1 MKFYSNSLTLTLLV
15 FIFVFGGQSTIAQLV
30 KGGEMDVG
38 VARIDITPEG
48 SMRMA
53 GHIRKVGSD
62 GGVKPFDKALHKLH
76 AKALAFGSDVQGP
89 SLLITCDLLAIPG
102 YITREVARRLYLKNG
117 LDTASLAISSSHTHS
132 GPEVGNTMN
141 LTKMFSDP
149 PVTSE
154 EMTQIAIYVRQLT
167 DKLERVAQEALHARQ
182 PSLVSWGQGKVTFA
196 INRRLVENGKWVA
209 QRNVPKGPVDHSL
222 PLLRVTDLNGKLR
235 AVFVNYACHCTT
247 LGGNITS
254 WHGDWNGEA
263 QRLIEI
269 NHPDATAL
277 VAAGCGADAN
287 PDLPRGKLEDATFHG
302 KEIAD
307 EVERLLASSL
317 QNLNTPPKTKF
328 KVIEIPFAKVPTIND
343 LSQAIKEG
351 GPKAFNATVFLEQL
365 VSGVPIPTTLSYPV
379 QTWTFGNE
387 MAMLFLGGEVVVDY
401 SLRLKKELGAERLWV
416 NAYSNDVRCYIPS
429 RRVLREGGYEA
440 EGHIYFYNQPSRLSE
455 EVEDLIVASVHE
467 LLPASF
473 KAIKGNTT
481 NLLSE
486 INSAISLNA
495 ENGKPIGPKIKYMPE
510 WRAFGW
516 FTSEDHIE
524 WNLNIPRKGEYK
536 VYMEWSVSD
545 SDAGQEYILEAGNQK
560 VEGKV
565 EKTGSWETFKVQQIG
580 SIKMSSGS
588 QKITFKPKMKFKTGG
603 LLDFREIVL
612 VPAN

>member
-1 MKFYSNSLTLTLLV
+1 
-15 FIFVFGGQSTIAQLV
+15 
-30 KGGEMDVG
+30 MDVG

-48 SMRMA
+48 PMRMA
-53 GHIRKVGSD
+53 GHIRRSGSE

-76 AKALAFGSDVQGP
+76 AKALAFGSNAQST

-102 YITREVARRLYLKNG
+102 YITREVTHRLLLKNG
-117 LDTASLAISSSHTHS
+117 IDPANLAITSSHTHS

-149 PVTSE
+149 PVTQE
-154 EMTQIAIYVRQLT
+154 EMVQIAVYASQLT
-167 DKLERVAQEALHARQ
+167 DKLEKVAQIALNSRQ

-196 INRRLVENGKWVA
+196 INRRLIENGKWVA
-209 QRNVPKGPVDHSL
+209 QRNYPKGPKDHSL
-222 PLLRVTDLNGKLR
+222 PLLRVTDINGKLR

-277 VAAGCGADAN
+277 IAAGCGADAN
-287 PDLPRGKLEDATFHG
+287 PDLPRGRLEDATTHG

-307 EVERLLASSL
+307 EVERLLALPL
-317 QNLNTPPKTKF
+317 QVLNSPPVARLKI
-328 KVIEIPFAKVPTIND
+328 IEIPFEKITTIND
-343 LSQAIKEG
+343 LSQAMKEG
-351 GPKAFNATVFLEQL
+351 GPKAYNATVILEQL
-365 VSGVPIPTTLSYPV
+365 ARGVPIPTTLSYPV

-401 SLRLKKELGAERLWV
+401 SLRLKRELGAERLWV

-429 RRVLREGGYEA
+429 KRVLREGGYEA

-455 EVEDLIVASVHE
+455 EVEDMIVATVHE

-481 NLLSE
+481 DLLSE

-495 ENGKPIGPKIKYMPE
+495 ENGEPVGPKIKYMPE

-516 FTSEDHIE
+516 FTSNDYIE
-524 WNLNIPRKGEYK
+524 WKTKIPKKGDYN
-536 VYMEWSVSD
+536 VYLEWSVSD
-545 SDAGQEYILEAGNQK
+545 SDAGQEYCL
-560 VEGKV
+560 
-565 EKTGSWETFKVQQIG
+565 
-580 SIKMSSGS
+580 
-588 QKITFKPKMKFKTGG
+588 
-603 LLDFREIVL
+603 VL
-612 VPAN
+612 K